1 MYIAHAFGRVWPH
14 GYVLF
19 IDDYI
24 SIENDWEMCLNGRNW
39 ALMLVGVDES
49 SKSLMFDHSQDIE
62 ESK

>member
-1 MYIAHAFGRVWPH
+1 
-14 GYVLF
+14 
-19 IDDYI
+19 
-24 SIENDWEMCLNGRNW
+24 MCPNGRNW